1 MPSTPNPLWQ
11 RYEQSV
17 RTMLSTLDPA
27 AKVVHNK
34 HVIGR
39 LSGKKRQIDVLATGT
54 VVGQEVTVA
63 VECKRHGRPV
73 NIQLVDQFIGKLLD
87 IGADRGILYSFGR
100 FTSSAVSRAIG
111 SSNPRVST
119 IALKAPDTTISY
131 IMQAP
136 GLPTDLLYQDPAPQW
151 VEEMDEDAFRD
162 FLTTGRWNKF
172 WS

>member
-1 MPSTPNPLWQ
+1 MPSSSNPLWL

-17 RTMLSTLDPA
+17 RTMLSTLDSS
-27 AKVVHNK
+27 AKVVHNE
-34 HVIGR
+34 HVPGR

-87 IGADRGILYSFGR
+87 IGADRGILYSFEG

-111 SSNPRVST
+111 SSNPHVST
-119 IALKAPDTTISY
+119 IALKTPGTTVGY
-131 IMQAP
+131 VVRAP
-136 GLPTDLLYQDPAPQW
+136 GLPSDLLHQDPAPQW
-151 VEEMDEDAFRD
+151 VEEMDDDAFRG

-172 WS
+172 WA

>member
-1 MPSTPNPLWQ
+1 MPSTSHPLWQ

-27 AKVVHNK
+27 AKVIHNK
-34 HVIGR
+34 HVTGR

-63 VECKRHGRPV
+63 VECKRHGRPST
-73 NIQLVDQFIGKLLD
+73 IQLVDQFIGKLLD
-87 IGADRGILYSFGR
+87 IGADRGILYSYAG

-111 SSNPRVST
+111 SSNPNVST
-119 IALKAPDTTISY
+119 IALKTPGMTMKY
-131 IMQAP
+131 IAKAP
-136 GLPTDLLYQDPAPQW
+136 GLPVDLLYQDPAPQW
-151 VEEMDEDAFRD
+151 VEEMDEDAFRA
-162 FLTTGRWNKF
+162 FLTNGSWNKF

>member
-1 MPSTPNPLWQ
+1 MPSTSNPLWQ

-27 AKVVHNK
+27 AKVIHNE
-34 HVIGR
+34 HVAGR

-63 VECKRHGRPV
+63 VECKRHGRPST
-73 NIQLVDQFIGKLLD
+73 IQLVDQFIGKLLD
-87 IGADRGILYSFGR
+87 IGADRGILYSYAG

-111 SSNPRVST
+111 SSSPNVST
-119 IALKAPDTTISY
+119 IALKTPGMTVGY
-131 IMQAP
+131 IAKAP
-136 GLPTDLLYQDPAPQW
+136 GLPADLLYQDPAPQW
-151 VEEMDEDAFRD
+151 VEEMDEDAFRA
-162 FLTTGRWNKF
+162 FLTNGSWNKF

>member
-27 AKVVHNK
+27 AKVTHNE
-34 HVIGR
+34 HVTGC

-54 VVGQEVTVA
+54 VVGQEMTVA

-87 IGADRGILYSFGR
+87 IGAERGILYSFGG

-111 SSNPRVST
+111 SSNPHVLT
-119 IALKAPDTTISY
+119 VALKAPDTTISY
-131 IMQAP
+131 IMKAP